1 MHGGGISLKV
11 NLHQKSPVFFKK
23 KGSGIL
29 VMEREHLK
37 AYYQHNLEMVLQR
50 LDPKEF
56 GYNKRKSKHPVAG
69 PMNLTENNRK
79 LLKQYYRHMPNENIA
94 LSRISLVLGVM
105 GRLLEMLGKDFQT
118 ATKEDILG
126 SENTKGLVTKINEMN
141 ISAVTKSDYLKKLK
155 SLDKWLNG
163 NEEPSDRTRK
173 IKTGLGKKHL
183 KLPSQLLTPE
193 EAQTLINATDN
204 TRDRALFHFLWE
216 SGCRVGEAINLK
228 LNSIQFDKGD
238 AKVTLFGKVGE
249 RQILLLESV
258 RDLKEY
264 IKTRALANQDQ
275 PLFIMSGKEKGKPL
289 SHGAIS
295 KTVKRTAI
303 RAGINKRVHAYL
315 FRHSRASYLASK
327 GLSETQLCM
336 IFGWEIGS
344 KQVRTY
350 IHLSGAQ
357 VQNALLEKVY
367 GIKRP
372 ENHEQELTRCQICGE
387 TNPYGQ
393 NTCQNCYNP
402 LTIQGA
408 LKIKQENQLLQQDRD
423 ISQQVF
429 TEALKLITEQKITPE
444 QAQTEAI
451 KIIAQKIKQNTGG

>member
-1 MHGGGISLKV
+1 
-11 NLHQKSPVFFKK
+11 
-23 KGSGIL
+23 
-29 VMEREHLK
+29 MEREHLK
-37 AYYQHNLEMVLQR
+37 SYYEHNLKMVLQR
-50 LDPKEF
+50 IDPKEF
-56 GYNKRKSKHPVAG
+56 GYDTRKSKHPVSG

-79 LLKQYYRHMPNENIA
+79 LLKQYYRHMVNENLA

-105 GRLLEMLGKDFQT
+105 GRLLEMLGKDFET

-126 SENTKGLVTKINEMN
+126 SENKTGLVSKINEMK

-193 EAQTLINATDN
+193 EAQKIVNAADN

-238 AKVTLFGKVGE
+238 AKITLFGKVGE

-264 IKTRALANQDQ
+264 IKTRSLANQDE
-275 PLFIMSGKEKGKPL
+275 PLFIMVGKEKGNPL

-303 RAGINKRVHAYL
+303 RAGITKHVHAYL

-372 ENHEQELTRCQICGE
+372 ENHEQEVIRCQVCGE
-387 TNPYGQ
+387 TNPYNQ
-393 NTCQNCYNP
+393 DTCQQCYNP

-408 LKIKQENQLLQQDRD
+408 LKVKQEKEVIQFDRD
-423 ISQQVF
+423 ISQKVF
-429 TEALKLITEQKITPE
+429 AEAFRLMAQNKTTPE
-444 QAQTEAI
+444 EAQTEAI
-451 KIIAQKIKQNTGG
+451 KTVANKLKQENGG